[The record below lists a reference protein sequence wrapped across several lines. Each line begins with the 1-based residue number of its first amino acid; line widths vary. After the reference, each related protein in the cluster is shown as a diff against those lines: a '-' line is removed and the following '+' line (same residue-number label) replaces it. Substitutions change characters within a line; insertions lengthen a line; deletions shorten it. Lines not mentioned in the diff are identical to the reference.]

1 MGILNHL
8 ILGWD
13 KINYTSLYIIGQ
25 GRYNSKLFVSTE
37 INSRLVFG
45 RDSHNNLQIFVLP
58 MEYRLAFKGMASRLR
73 CISLGSPAHHR
84 PMADKRADKF
94 CRQMRAEKAGKS
106 RGCADLSAK
115 HADKCRQI
123 LQTKKKEAASA
134 LASRRVSLIN
144 FRYIGYPWG
153 IIA

>member
-1 MGILNHL
+1 MAKVTKTEEEVRQQNMAEAVSKTEAFFKKYL
-8 ILGWD
+8 IP
-13 KINYTSLYIIGQ
+13 
-25 GRYNSKLFVSTE
+25 
-37 INSRLVFG
+37 LV
-45 RDSHNNLQIFVLP
+45 
-58 MEYRLAFKGMASRLR
+58 
-73 CISLGSPAHHR
+73 C
-84 PMADKRADKF
+84 KRADKF
-94 CRQMRAEKAGKS
+94 CRQMRAGKAGKL
-106 RGCADLSAK
+106 RVCADLSAK